1 MTENTTPSLSFEFFP
16 PANEAQAARF
26 ESARTRLLAL
36 QPEYLSVTFGAGGST
51 RSRTRQT
58 VFDCQAN
65 SPVPVAPHLSCMAES
80 IGDIESLL
88 QEYRDKGINR
98 LVVLR
103 GDRPSGG
110 MAGVFRYAAELV
122 SFIREH
128 HGDHFHIEV
137 AAYPEHH
144 PESASPDKD
153 VAHFAAKVKAGAN
166 GAITQYF
173 FSAESYFRFVDEA
186 QRLGVSVPITP
197 GIMPI
202 TSYPG
207 LARFSAM
214 CGAEIPQ
221 WIAKRLAAW
230 DQADD
235 QSSLQAF
242 GEEVVTALCQRLLEG
257 GAPGLHLYTLNRAS
271 ASLAICRNLGFSAG

>member
-1 MTENTTPSLSFEFFP
+1 MTENTATSLSFEFFP
-16 PANEAQAARF
+16 PGNEAQAARF
-26 ESARTRLLAL
+26 ESARSRLLAL
-36 QPEYLSVTFGAGGST
+36 NPEYVSVTFGAGGST

-58 VFDCQAN
+58 VLDCQAV

-80 IGDIESLL
+80 IDDIESLL
-88 QEYRDKGINR
+88 QEYREEGIDR

-110 MAGVFRYAAELV
+110 SAGVFRYAAELV
-122 SFIREH
+122 AFIRQQ

-144 PESASPDKD
+144 PESSSPRKD
-153 VAHFAAKVKAGAN
+153 LEHFAAKVRAGAN

-173 FSAESYFRFVDEA
+173 FSADSYFRFVDEA
-186 QRLGVSVPITP
+186 VKLGVSVPITP

-235 QSSLQAF
+235 QASLKAF
-242 GEEVVTALCQRLLEG
+242 GEEVVTTLCQRLLAG
-257 GAPGLHLYTLNRAS
+257 GAPGIHLYTLNRAS
-271 ASLAICRNLGFSAG
+271 ASLAICRNLGLLP